1 MRRFYVQFLE
11 RLRALFGWAF
21 FRGYNVL
28 GLGSFVQ
35 GVLGV
40 LGFRFFSE
48 AELVVFTYRIR
59 ARGR

>member
-1 MRRFYVQFLE
+1 M
-11 RLRALFGWAF
+11 
-21 FRGYNVL
+21 L